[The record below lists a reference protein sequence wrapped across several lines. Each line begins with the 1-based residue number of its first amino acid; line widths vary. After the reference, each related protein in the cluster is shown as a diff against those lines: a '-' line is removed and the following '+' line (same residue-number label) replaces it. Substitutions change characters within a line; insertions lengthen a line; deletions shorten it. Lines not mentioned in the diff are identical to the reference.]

1 MTSSK
6 AAKIW
11 RRTWIGL
18 CIVGATTLL
27 LWLASLDTSGTFLLV
42 GAWILA
48 FLGVLEVSRMG
59 RFAHRWLFPKLL
71 PALLGAL
78 GLGLLALSDRTRTE
92 SILFGWPAYRGS
104 YLAECL
110 LLFAIPLVVR
120 MARSVPAGVSSPT
133 FASWISVW
141 TILPLT
147 WLSRIQLE
155 WGMSGV
161 VALIILSKI
170 GDTAGYF
177 VGNAIGK
184 SHPFPTISPGK
195 TTAGCVGSLV
205 AGTLMAPACVSMGLL
220 PEPHWGWF
228 GALLVGALINVA
240 AQAGDLVESLAKRT
254 SGVKDSG
261 TWFGPAGGVLDVTD
275 SLLLTVPVAI
285 LTWPLFFEPLAS

>member
-1 MTSSK
+1 MASSK

-11 RRTWIGL
+11 RRTWIGACL
-18 CIVGATTLL
+18 VATTATL
-27 LWLASLDTSGTFLLV
+27 LWLASRDSSGMFLL
-42 GAWILA
+42 GGGWILA
-48 FLGVLEVSRMG
+48 LLGVLEVSRMG
-59 RFAHRWLFPKLL
+59 RFAHRWLLPKLA
-71 PALLGAL
+71 PALVAALAL
-78 GLGLLALSDRTRTE
+78 GVLALLDRGRTE
-92 SILFGWPAYRGS
+92 SVLFGWPAYHGS
-104 YLAECL
+104 YPAEAL
-110 LLFAIPLVVR
+110 LVYLIPLVVGL
-120 MARSVPAGVSSPT
+120 ARTVPAGVSSRT
-133 FASWISVW
+133 FASWIALWS
-141 TILPLT
+141 ILPLT

-205 AGTLMAPACVSMGLL
+205 AGTLMGPACVALDLL
-220 PEPHWGWF
+220 PEPHWGLT
-228 GALLVGALINVA
+228 GSLLVGALINVA
-240 AQAGDLVESLAKRT
+240 AQAGDLVESAAKRA

-285 LTWPLFFEPLAS
+285 LSWPLFFDRLPG